1 MGNYDAWR
9 DIIRK
14 QYFRYGDEFTMP
26 KCNECENNFGFLEL
40 KNGVCKS
47 CINKNTPPCNGCG
60 KNFEKSDLSDG
71 YCLSCKEKSTR
82 AEKVNQLN
90 SSNEAELK
98 SIVLTTETSPNIEI
112 VERLEI
118 ISAECVYGMN
128 IFRDLFANV
137 RDIVGGKSKAS
148 QRVLKD
154 ARKEVLKELREEA
167 FIVGANAVVG
177 VDLDYGEFSGGGKS
191 MLLVVATGTAVKTKT

>member
-1 MGNYDAWR
+1 MGNYDPWM

-14 QYFRYGDEFTMP
+14 QYFKYGDEFTMP
-26 KCNECENNFGFLEL
+26 KCKDCENSFGFLEL

-47 CINKNTPPCNGCG
+47 CINT
-60 KNFEKSDLSDG
+60 
-71 YCLSCKEKSTR
+71 T
-82 AEKVNQLN
+82 AEERTQAAKADEEAKAEAKAKAAEVAEAKAAAEAEVNQLN
-90 SSNEAELK
+90 NLKK
-98 SIVLTTETSPNIEI
+98 SIILTTETNPNIEI

-118 ISAECVYGMN
+118 ISAECVFGMN
-128 IFRDLFANV
+128 IFRDLFASV
-137 RDIVGGKSKAS
+137 RDVVGGKSKAT

-154 ARKEVLKELREEA
+154 ARIEVLKDLREEA